1 MSAGYK
7 LAAFDSI
14 GSTNAEALARARDG
28 ERGPIWFVTSE
39 QTAGRGRR
47 HRPWIAPRGNLACS
61 ILEVIEISPAVA
73 ATLGFAAGLALEAA
87 LQKVSL
93 EASLRA
99 AGSDE
104 MKFMLKWPNDVL
116 AGNKKLAGILLEAE
130 AVADR
135 LAVVVGIGTN
145 VVAAPEGTP
154 TPAVSLGALGV
165 DIGAEELFARI
176 VRRLGGVSR
185 HLGQWTRVCR
195 NPAEVAG
202 ARGGAGPAGFDQ
214 VRRLDVIRYVR
225 HHRSVRLHDCRHI
238 RRQAGPDIGR
248 RRLFRRCGVSGSGMM
263 ARPDELTF
271 APLGGVGEIGMN
283 LSIYGLGNRHQRSW
297 LAVDLGVSF
306 GDEEHLPGIDLIMPD
321 IRFLQKERKNLVGLV
336 LTHAHEDHFG
346 AIIDLWPK
354 LKCPIYATKFQ
365 RRAVRGQ
372 VRLGAQP
379 AENSGDGG
387 AVGRPHRS
395 RPVQCRVHP
404 GRAFDPESHALAI
417 HTSAGTVLHTGDWK
431 IDPTPIIGVPTDE
444 RRLRELGD
452 AGVLALVGDSTNA
465 VREGRS
471 PSEAEV
477 AKTITELVKA
487 AKGRVAVT
495 TFASNVARLRAV
507 ADAARA
513 AGREVVVVGRAMERV
528 VQVARETGYLDGVQS
543 FRSADVYGHLPA
555 DKVLALCTGSQ
566 GEPRAALA
574 RIANDDHPQVTL
586 NKGDCVIFSS
596 RTIPGNEK
604 AVGGIING
612 LIGQGVEVI
621 TDRTHL
627 VHVSGHPRRDELRDM
642 ISWVRPQLLIPV
654 HGEALHLF
662 EHAKLAR
669 AAGVPKVLICRN
681 GDLVGSG
688 PGDPGV
694 IEQLPSGRIYK
705 DGSIL
710 EDSKSRAVVERRRL
724 AFAGCAFVGVAVTDK
739 GELADDPEVD
749 LVGIPEKNTAG
760 EVIDDIVF
768 DVVVSTVEGLPR
780 ARRRDPD
787 ALAELVRRAVRA
799 AINEQWGKKPLCYV
813 HVLTV

>member
-1 MSAGYK
+1 
-7 LAAFDSI
+7 
-14 GSTNAEALARARDG
+14 
-28 ERGPIWFVTSE
+28 
-39 QTAGRGRR
+39 
-47 HRPWIAPRGNLACS
+47 
-61 ILEVIEISPAVA
+61 
-73 ATLGFAAGLALEAA
+73 
-87 LQKVSL
+87 
-93 EASLRA
+93 
-99 AGSDE
+99 
-104 MKFMLKWPNDVL
+104 
-116 AGNKKLAGILLEAE
+116 
-130 AVADR
+130 
-135 LAVVVGIGTN
+135 
-145 VVAAPEGTP
+145 
-154 TPAVSLGALGV
+154 
-165 DIGAEELFARI
+165 
-176 VRRLGGVSR
+176 
-185 HLGQWTRVCR
+185 
-195 NPAEVAG
+195 
-202 ARGGAGPAGFDQ
+202 
-214 VRRLDVIRYVR
+214 
-225 HHRSVRLHDCRHI
+225 
-238 RRQAGPDIGR
+238 
-248 RRLFRRCGVSGSGMM
+248 M

-321 IRFLQKERKNLVGLV
+321 IRFLEKERKNLVGLV

-354 LKCPIYATKFQ
+354 LKCPIYATKFSAALFEAKCASE
-365 RRAVRGQ
+365 RNPPEIPVTVVPSGGRID
-372 VRLGAQP
+372 LGP
-379 AENSGDGG
+379 FTVEFI
-387 AVGRPHRS
+387 
-395 RPVQCRVHP
+395 PVAHSI
-404 GRAFDPESHALAI
+404 PESHALAI

-431 IDPTPIIGVPTDE
+431 IDPTPLTGLPTDE

-471 PSEAEV
+471 PSETEV
-477 AKTITELVKA
+477 ARTIAELVKG

-507 ADAARA
+507 ADAARL

-528 VQVARETGYLDGVQS
+528 VQVARETGHLDGVQN
-543 FRSADVYGHLPA
+543 FRGADLYGHLPP

-586 NKGDCVIFSS
+586 NRGDCVIFSS

-612 LIGQGVEVI
+612 LINLGIEVI

-654 HGEALHLF
+654 HGEALHLL

-681 GDLVGSG
+681 GDLVRLG
-688 PGDPGV
+688 PGDPAV
-694 IEQLPSGRIYK
+694 IEELPSGRLYK
-705 DGSIL
+705 DGAIL
-710 EDSKSRAVVERRRL
+710 EDSKSRAVVERRRM
-724 AFAGCAFVGVAVTDK
+724 AFAGCAFVAIAVNEK

-760 EVIDDIVF
+760 EIIDEIVF

-787 ALAELVRRAVRA
+787 AMAESVRRAVRA
-799 AINEQWGKKPLCYV
+799 TLNDQWGKKPLCYV
-813 HVLTV
+813 HVLTI